1 MDLSHLSFNLKPV
14 VGVKQTGLIK
24 PDQHGYRLVCVGGFE
39 IENSVGDYYVMD
51 QVVRSLFDASSEL
64 QRRIDKGGL
73 RGEMEHPEPTPED
86 TPKSFMERMLHI
98 EKNRESHIFRGIFLN
113 DKDVKDKNGRP
124 VIGTFAYVKPSGV
137 YGHLLEQSFNDPYQN
152 VAFSI
157 RSISANRPRANR
169 TLQRAVRKIV
179 TYDWVTEG
187 GIHIADKGWAPG
199 LSPALESARKL
210 GDLHI
215 NREMVTAR
223 HSALAG
229 NFAMESTRVNL
240 QELINLFGWNVAAKD
255 VLNWR

>member
-24 PDQHGYRLVCVGGFE
+24 PDEHGYRLVCVGGFE
-39 IENSVGDYYVMD
+39 IENSAGDYYVMD

-64 QRRIDKGGL
+64 QRRATKGGL
-73 RGEMEHPEPTPED
+73 RGEMEHPEPEPHD
-86 TPKSFMERMLHI
+86 TPKTFMERMLHI
-98 EKNRESHIFRGIFLN
+98 EKNRESHIMRQIFLN

-124 VIGTFAYVKPSGV
+124 VIGTYAWVKPSGV
-137 YGHLLEQSFNDPYQN
+137 FGHLLEQSFNDPYQN

-157 RSISANRPRANR
+157 RSISANRPRPNR
-169 TLQRAVRKIV
+169 TLIRAVRKIV

-187 GIHIADKGWAPG
+187 GIHIADKSW
-199 LSPALESARKL
+199 SPALESARKL
-210 GDLHI
+210 GHLHI

-229 NFAMESTRVNL
+229 NVAMESHRVNL
-240 QELINLFGWNVAAKD
+240 QELINLFGWDASPQE
-255 VLNWR
+255 VLNWK